1 MNAVIFGLQWG
12 DEGKG
17 KITTKLSCNFD
28 FVVRY
33 SGGSNAGHT
42 VEYPDFKLVHHLIPS
57 FDVRADV
64 KGYIS
69 NGVVVDLGVLKQEIQ
84 ELMSKGIN
92 VESRL
97 YISNLCHVVLPYHKL
112 LDEKLESVKGSKAVG
127 TTKRGIGPTYA
138 DKAHRIGL
146 RLCDF
151 ENERLLSE
159 KLEFIS
165 SFYENLYGIENLPHD
180 EIFDDYQF
188 VSRFIVSPV
197 EFKRAYP
204 GASLLF
210 EGTQG
215 VLLDVDVGTYPYVT
229 SSYCSTTGVEAGFG
243 FPVPVDKRIGV
254 FKAYV
259 TRVGEGPFPTELHG
273 AEGEL
278 LRRAGKEYGATTGRP
293 RRCGWLDLPLLRYAI
308 EVSGCDEMIITKA
321 DVLSGFEYVKVGI
334 NYRLAGRKM
343 EMPYNLQILS
353 EVEVEYVELPGWR
366 SLEDSNFDGFLK
378 FIESEVGC
386 KITMVSTGPGVDDLV
401 ER

>member
-17 KITTKLSCNFD
+17 KITTKLSRDFN

-42 VEYPDFKLVHHLIPS
+42 VEYPDFKLIHHLVPS

-69 NGVVVDLGVLKQEIQ
+69 NGVVIDLGVLKREIE
-84 ELMSKGIN
+84 ELVNKGIE
-92 VESRL
+92 VENRL
-97 YISNLCHVVLPYHKL
+97 FISNLCHVVLPCHKL

-127 TTKRGIGPTYA
+127 TTKRGIGPSYA
-138 DKAHRIGL
+138 DKAHRVGL

-151 ENERLLSE
+151 ENKIILDE
-159 KLEFIS
+159 KLEFIAMFYKNVYNIS
-165 SFYENLYGIENLPHD
+165 DISFD
-180 EIFDDYQF
+180 EVLHDYQYISKF
-188 VSRFIVSPV
+188 VISPIQ
-197 EFKRAYP
+197 FKRDYRN
-204 GASLLF
+204 ASLLF

-229 SSYCSTTGVEAGFG
+229 SSYCSTSGVEAGFG
-243 FPVPVDKRIGV
+243 FPVTVDKKIGV
-254 FKAYV
+254 FKAYL
-259 TRVGEGPFPTELHG
+259 TRVGEGPFPTELYG
-273 AEGEL
+273 SEGEV
-278 LRRAGKEYGATTGRP
+278 LRRVGKEYGTTTGRP

-321 DVLSGFEYVKVGI
+321 DVLSGFEYVKVGV
-334 NYRLAGRKM
+334 NYRLAGRKL
-343 EMPYNLQILS
+343 EIPYNLQVLS
-353 EVEVEYVELPGWR
+353 EVEVDYVKLPGWKN
-366 SLEDSNFDGFLK
+366 LEDSNFDGFLK